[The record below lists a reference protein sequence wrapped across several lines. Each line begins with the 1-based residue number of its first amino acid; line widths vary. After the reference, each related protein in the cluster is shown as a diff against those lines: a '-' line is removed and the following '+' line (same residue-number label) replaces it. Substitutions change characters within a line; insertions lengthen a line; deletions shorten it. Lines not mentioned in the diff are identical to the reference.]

1 MSDEGYIDYFAVLGL
16 TAECKPG
23 EVRKQYKQMMK
34 TLVLKIA
41 REEITE
47 ARRNDFLLNMCRLN
61 AAYYILRDA
70 EERARYTEL
79 RNEVVALEGQW
90 QALDADKADT
100 EEIRRD
106 YDSALKQFL
115 STYMEERM
123 LEAGRDKECIEA
135 SKWDPMHERHASTV
149 LRQYRQQLYHKI
161 QERLPYAEI
170 TTPSIDWTNRVGV
183 VTTILDGGVA

>member
-23 EVRKQYKQMMK
+23 EVRKQYKVLMK
-34 TLVLKIA
+34 ALVLKIA

-47 ARRNDFLLNMCRLN
+47 ARRNAFLLEMCRLN
-61 AAYYILRDA
+61 AAYLILRDT
-70 EERARYTEL
+70 EERERYTAQ
-79 RNEVVALEGQW
+79 RDEVIALEAQW
-90 QALDADKADT
+90 QELNAKQVDT

-106 YDSALKQFL
+106 YDGALKQFL

-149 LRQYRQQLYHKI
+149 LRKYRQQLYHKI

-170 TTPSIDWTNRVGV
+170 TTPSIDWNERAQVVSTILEGGV
-183 VTTILDGGVA
+183 V